1 MGHSSIITTMRYVH
15 PSPEH
20 KCRAMQKLEQF
31 NMEQVFA
38 RIEEGGVPTKV
49 PTVTRN
55 SNFQVLVNC

>member
-1 MGHSSIITTMRYVH
+1 MRYVH